1 MYLEKLKIFGFK
13 SFAKPATFEFLPGI
27 TSIVGPNGC
36 GKSNVVDAIRWVLG
50 EQRAGTL
57 RSDRM
62 ENVIFNGSKTQK
74 PMGMA
79 EVSLVIQNTRNVLPI
94 SYSEVVITRRL
105 FRSGESQYLL
115 NNTACRL
122 KDITDLLMDTGLAPD
137 AYSVIELSMVESI
150 LNGKAEDRRRLFE
163 EAVGITK
170 YKQRRKL
177 TLKKL
182 EATEQDML
190 RLSDIIG
197 EVRSKVNSLQRQVR
211 RAQRYQELAQRLRE
225 LEIQMATQRYSAI
238 YEELIPIGQQFEE
251 FSRQRESLTSQI
263 SFKEAETEA
272 LQANLLQLEQQH
284 RDLQQQLN
292 QINNTIHQRE
302 EQVLL
307 QRERLKSLAENKTR
321 LQAEIEQFKL
331 RIEAQKEHL
340 VQLEQQLANSAATIQ
355 ATRQLHDEQQKVLA
369 ELEQTSATSRSENRE
384 LEKKVFERLQAL
396 SETQRQLERL
406 NAQLDH
412 LKQREKNLLAEKNDL
427 LPKIEANEKQ
437 LRQLQQTETQQQSE
451 LEALLEEQSTVEL
464 QAEQVAELI
473 QQHKDALAKKGNQ
486 ADSIQQRIGFMSQL
500 LESYA
505 DYPEGVQF
513 LLRQRGEA
521 DRFLG
526 TIADVIT
533 VDENYRLAIEAAL
546 GEVASYLLLQDDSAA
561 YLAITDLVRMQ
572 QGVVTFVPLKQ
583 LTGTKGRVDLSQQ
596 TGIVGWAD
604 DLVRCEDR
612 YLAAIRLLLGSYLVV
627 NDLATAKKLLPMLGN
642 SGTNIITV
650 AGEVLY
656 HWGGVKGGRKSA
668 GSVSLIGR
676 QESLKQLRQQYDQLQ
691 IEISATEKKLH
702 ELEHQRLEKMQ
713 QKSDLMQ
720 RLKLGQEALSRTRYE
735 VSQLQFRLAQSR
747 ERIQAIDKERLQ
759 LQQESE
765 GIATP
770 QLQLTERIQQ
780 HSADHASLNDLLQ
793 KQQQIIEAH
802 DRQRQEQAA
811 KVNALNLKIAEQ
823 SGIEQNLSREYQ
835 QTRQSITEYEAAI
848 QERAQ
853 NLQQI
858 DEQTAQMRSNM
869 EELSDVLADDY
880 TAKET
885 AETKVTELGQQI
897 QSLRGNVDEKTR
909 VITQLRRERE
919 TNSENLH
926 QIELKKSELRI
937 QADNLYRRMIEEYDV
952 ELQRVAIDPQFNAP
966 AIEQEIDSLR
976 QQIKNLGPVN
986 LLALKEYEQEK
997 ERLDF
1002 LEKQQS
1008 DLIAAEQDL
1017 KDTISQLNQT
1027 AQDRFDSSFQEIRQ
1041 NFIKVFKN
1049 FFPEGEADLVV
1060 IPDEDPL
1067 ESTIEIK
1074 ANPKGKKMESLT
1086 LLSGGEKAL
1095 TAISLLFGIYL
1106 VKPSPICILDEV
1118 DAPLDDN
1125 NVKRFLKTIREF
1137 AESTQF
1143 IIVTHNKLT
1152 MKSADCLFGITME
1165 ESGVSK
1171 IVSVKL
1177 E

>member
-13 SFAKPATFEFLPGI
+13 SFAKPATFEFMPGI

-94 SYSEVVITRRL
+94 TYSEVVITRRL

-150 LNGKAEDRRRLFE
+150 LNGKPEDRRRLFE

-211 RAQRYQELAQRLRE
+211 RAQRYQELAKNLRD
-225 LEIQMATQRYSAI
+225 LEIQMATQRYSQI

-263 SFKEAETEA
+263 SFKEAESEA

-292 QINNTIHQRE
+292 QITTTLHKRE
-302 EQVLL
+302 EEILL

-321 LQAEIEQFKL
+321 LMGEIEQLKQ
-331 RIEAQKEHL
+331 RIVAGKEHL
-340 VQLEQQLANSAATIQ
+340 VQLEQQMATNAAAIQ
-355 ATRQLHDEQQKVLA
+355 TTRQLHAEQQQALT
-369 ELEQTSATSRSENRE
+369 ELEQTSATSRAEIRD
-384 LEKKVFERLQAL
+384 LEKKVFNQLQTL
-396 SETQRQLERL
+396 SDAQRQLERL
-406 NAQLDH
+406 NTQLDH
-412 LKQREKNLLAEKNDL
+412 IKQREKNLLAEKNDL
-427 LPKIEANEKQ
+427 LQKIETYEKH
-437 LRQLQQTETQQQSE
+437 LRQLQHTESREQAQ
-451 LEALLEEQSTVEL
+451 LEALLEEQTTVEL
-464 QAEQVAELI
+464 EAERLVEQI
-473 QQHKDALAKKGNQ
+473 QQQRDALTQKANQ
-486 ADSIQQRIGFMSQL
+486 ADSVEQRIGFMTQL

-505 DYPEGVQF
+505 DYPEGVQY
-513 LLRQRGEA
+513 LLRQQGKSDHFLSTVA
-521 DRFLG
+521 DA
-526 TIADVIT
+526 IA
-533 VDENYRLAIEAAL
+533 VDEKHRQAIEAAL
-546 GEVASYLLLQDDSAA
+546 GETASYLLLQDESVA
-561 YLAITDLVRMQ
+561 YLAISDLTRLQ
-572 QGVVTFVPLKQ
+572 QGVVTFVPLQQ
-583 LTGTKGRVDLSQQ
+583 LAGSKAHIDLPQQ
-596 TGIVGWAD
+596 TGIIGWAD
-604 DLVRCEDR
+604 DLVRCDER

-627 NDLATAKKLLPMLGN
+627 EDQTIAKQLLPKLSHHGINLITLG
-642 SGTNIITV
+642 G
-650 AGEVLY
+650 AVLY
-656 HWGGVKGGRKSA
+656 HWGGIKGGRKGA

-676 QESLKQLRQQYDQLQ
+676 QESLKQLRQQHDQLQ
-691 IEISATEKKLH
+691 IEISASENKLR
-702 ELEHQRLEKMQ
+702 ELEQQRLEKMRRKSELAQ
-713 QKSDLMQ
+713 Q
-720 RLKLGQEALSRTRYE
+720 LKLGQEKLSGTRSE
-735 VSQLQFRLAQSR
+735 LSQLQFRLSQSR
-747 ERIQAIDKERLQ
+747 ERIQLIENEHQQ
-759 LQQESE
+759 LQQEAE
-765 GIATP
+765 NILTP
-770 QLQLTERIQQ
+770 QRELTEIINQ
-780 HSADHASLNDLLQ
+780 HSTHHASLNELLRQ
-793 KQQQIIEAH
+793 QQQIIEEH
-802 DRQRQEQAA
+802 DRQRQEQAT
-811 KVNALNLKIAEQ
+811 KVSALNLKIAEQ
-823 SGIEQNLSREYQ
+823 SAIEQNLAREFQ
-835 QTRQSITEYEAAI
+835 QIQQSIAEHESAI
-848 QERAQ
+848 QERSK
-853 NLQQI
+853 NLLQI
-858 DEQTAQMRSNM
+858 DEQSAQMRSNM
-869 EELSDVLADDY
+869 EELSEVLADDY
-880 TAKET
+880 SAKEA
-885 AETKVTELGQQI
+885 AELKVAELGQQI
-897 QSLRGNVDEKTR
+897 RDQRGNVDEKTR
-909 VITQLRRERE
+909 VINQLRRDRE
-919 TNSENLH
+919 ANADKLH

-937 QADNLYRRMIEEYDV
+937 QADNLYRRMLEEYDV
-952 ELQRVAIDPQFNAP
+952 ELQRVAIDPQFDTQAT
-966 AIEQEIDSLR
+966 EQQIDGLR

-986 LLALKEYEQEK
+986 LLALKEFEAEK

-1049 FFPEGEADLVV
+1049 FFPEGEADLVIV
-1060 IPDEDPL
+1060 PDEDPL

-1074 ANPKGKKMESLT
+1074 ANPKSKKMESLT
-1086 LLSGGEKAL
+1086 LLSAGEKAL

-1125 NVKRFLKTIREF
+1125 NIKRFLKTIREF